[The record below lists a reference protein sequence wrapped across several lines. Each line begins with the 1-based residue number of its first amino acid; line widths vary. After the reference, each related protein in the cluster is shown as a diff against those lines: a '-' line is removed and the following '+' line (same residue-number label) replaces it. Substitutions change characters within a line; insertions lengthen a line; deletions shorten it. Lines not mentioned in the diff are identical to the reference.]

1 MQVTKKSPKLQKNRD
16 RHKRSVDVCLCPFTW
31 KFPWRGCCYAASCF
45 IGIHILVTFS
55 RVPSEFDSF
64 AWEFA
69 HPLRRYLAV
78 ISPEFINRSVINF
91 VYILT
96 SNIEKSNR
104 IMFSLF
110 LFHKKHTVF
119 LCIRHNFFHNKWQK
133 INICPFTLFHSQNN
147 CKIQEGGFYFFSV
160 RAFKNQSRRLV
171 MLFKLIARVDVLWS
185 IADAAGVMT
194 PPTPRRIRPR
204 LNPITNR

>member
-1 MQVTKKSPKLQKNRD
+1 MAFCHQRGFSHASGDKSRIAARPGCYVWTVMAELLLVHVFFATADSGRKSGASKKTDQEPSLFT
-16 RHKRSVDVCLCPFTW
+16 RSSQICLCPFTW
-31 KFPWRGCCYAASCF
+31 KFPWRGCCYAAGCF

-69 HPLRRYLAV
+69 HPLRRYPTV

-96 SNIEKSNR
+96 SIIEKSNR

-110 LFHKKHTVF
+110 TFHKKYIPF
-119 LCIRHNFFHNKWQK
+119 LCINYNSLHRKWQK
-133 INICPFTLFHSQNN
+133 INMCPFILCHSHDN
-147 CKIQEGGFYFFSV
+147 CKIQEGGF
-160 RAFKNQSRRLV
+160 
-171 MLFKLIARVDVLWS
+171 
-185 IADAAGVMT
+185 
-194 PPTPRRIRPR
+194 
-204 LNPITNR
+204 

>member
-31 KFPWRGCCYAASCF
+31 KFPWRGCCYAAGCF

-69 HPLRRYLAV
+69 HPLRRYPTV

-119 LCIRHNFFHNKWQK
+119 LCIRHNFFHDKWQK

-147 CKIQEGGFYFFSV
+147 CKIQEGGFYFFLYAPS
-160 RAFKNQSRRLV
+160 KINPE
-171 MLFKLIARVDVLWS
+171 DWS
-185 IADAAGVMT
+185 CS
-194 PPTPRRIRPR
+194 
-204 LNPITNR
+204 LNW